1 MDKKYLLS
9 NGDSWTLGFMLDTE
23 YMRLKTMFKMKM
35 NYEHL
40 SKLIEDEDLDEWS
53 WYIENTKLQKESYD
67 FSVKIRFT
75 GLVSK
80 KMGLEEINISYP
92 GKSNRAIMRTTIE
105 WILDNQDK
113 VKDTFFLIGW
123 TSPHRTESVSEDK
136 DEYEIGVDSNVPFS
150 EIKTLYDI
158 INLQNYFK
166 VNDIDYMFIDL
177 FSGLFMEMPDVIR
190 NPYDDT
196 HRNFTTSLGLYND
209 LLKTLDKDNFLSE
222 KSLLRIIEENVDG
235 GNLVAGNQFC
245 ELPIE
250 NNYSDDYK
258 DFVGHP
264 SISSSKIIGDLIYE
278 KISSDNK

>member
-1 MDKKYLLS
+1 MKKHLLS
-9 NGDSWTLGFMLDTE
+9 NGDSWVLGLMLDTE
-23 YMRLKTMFKMKM
+23 YMRTKTMSQMKLS
-35 NYEHL
+35 YEHL
-40 SKLIEDEDLDEWS
+40 SELIEDDGLDEWS

-67 FSVKIRFT
+67 FSVKNRFT
-75 GLVSK
+75 GLASK
-80 KMGLEEINISYP
+80 KMGLEEINISWP

-123 TSPHRTESVSEDK
+123 TTPYRTEIVSKEK
-136 DEYEIGVDSNVPFS
+136 DTYDSGGENNAPLS
-150 EIKTLYDI
+150 EIQTLYDV

-166 VNDIDYMFIDL
+166 VNNIDYMFIDL

-196 HRNFTTSLGLYND
+196 HRNFTTSLGLYSD
-209 LLKTLDKDNFLSE
+209 LLKTLDKDNFLSK
-222 KSLLRIIEENVDG
+222 KSLLQIIEENVDD
-235 GNLVAGNQFC
+235 GNIVNGNQFC

-250 NNYSDDYK
+250 NNYSKDYK

-278 KISSDNK
+278 KISSNNK